1 VIVRHVVE
9 YSRRAC
15 QQRNERTPYELG
27 RLGGIAAINRSMG
40 MAYLFA
46 LDLDEGSRC
55 LCVGAIDCFV
65 DPWN

>member
-15 QQRNERTPYELG
+15 QRHNERTPHELG

-40 MAYLFA
+40 VAYLFA
-46 LDLDEGSRC
+46 LDLDGWTRARGS
-55 LCVGAIDCFV
+55 FV
-65 DPWN
+65 